1 MLKDNNTYLRRI
13 MKAIIIIIFYFIV
26 SMYKYEFS
34 YLLGIDLKKLD
45 VVSLSAYLI
54 IYETLTLAV
63 VIYVYRDELITSFS
77 NFKDNIKEYFSKYF
91 KYWILILLLMFISN
105 AIITNFTTSEVA
117 TNQEI
122 ILADLKIAPVYILFS
137 TILIA
142 PLLEELI
149 FRFCIKK
156 IIPKPSIIYIIV
168 SGVLFG
174 SMHVILTM
182 ENITDL
188 LFIIPY
194 SIPGVVFAYLYNKTD
209 NIFIPAGIHFM
220 HNGILMIL
228 QIILFL
234 V

>member
-1 MLKDNNTYLRRI
+1 MLKDNNTYLKRI
-13 MKAIIIIIFYFIV
+13 TKAVLTIVFYFIV
-26 SMYKYEFS
+26 SIYKYEFS

-45 VVSLSAYLI
+45 IFSLSTYLI

-63 VIYVYRDELITSFS
+63 VIYVYKDELITSF
-77 NFKDNIKEYFSKYF
+77 NDFKCNIKKYFNTYF

-105 AIITNFTTSEVA
+105 TIITNFTTSEVA

-122 ILADLKIAPVYILFS
+122 ILADLKIAPIYILFS

-156 IIPKPSIIYIIV
+156 IIPKPSIIYIII

-182 ENITDL
+182 ENIADL

-194 SIPGVVFAYLYNKTD
+194 SIPGIVFAYLYNKTE

-220 HNGILMIL
+220 HNGVLMIL
-228 QIILFL
+228 QFILFL